1 MATGSIEVTQMHRVS
16 GNVAILRTSG
26 IDVQIKTSRQ
36 VWLLAG
42 LLMGLVLSAIAGCDS
57 SANSSTLGSP
67 RASRP
72 RAARKPVVLS
82 KIFDLRQSLEA
93 ETQRVSVKA
102 PVFDD
107 VASSVGLRHTYETG
121 DRKLLLMVQPTGGGC
136 GWIDYDRDGTVD
148 LYLNQ
153 GGDPSLP
160 PSATQPSDQLF
171 RNMNDGQFRQ
181 VTELAGI
188 DERDYGQG
196 VTVGDFDNDGF
207 SDIMV
212 TNIGICTL
220 YQNQGDGT
228 FRDLSGAI
236 QQSPGWHSSAAWGDI
251 DRDGDLDLY
260 VCRYVDFDR
269 FHPRPCLSAS
279 GERRLC
285 QPNEIEPRPDELYLN
300 EGDETFRA
308 VAQERGLFGPSNKA
322 LGVTIADFD
331 NDEWPDIYVANDAT
345 PNFLFVNQRDGQFLN
360 KAGEWG
366 CAVASDGRAQA
377 SMGIAVGDYDHNG
390 FLDLYLTHYEGEW
403 NTLYRNLGPAGF
415 SDVTAAAGGV
425 SMTLPMVG
433 FGTVM
438 EDFNC
443 DGFDDLVIANGH
455 LDDPGHLGIE
465 LAMLPQL
472 FSIGNSQVTDNSAR
486 GGGYFSQRSIGRGMA
501 TADYDGDGDLDLAI
515 VHQNTP
521 VSLLKNQSS
530 RGHWLQLQFIGR
542 RSNRQGIGVRVS
554 LRSGSDYYMREL
566 AGGTSYCASHE
577 AAMVFGLGDRDQP
590 CELAIVWPS
599 GRHQSIR
606 VTELDRIMVLSEP
619 ADDAL

>member
-1 MATGSIEVTQMHRVS
+1 MHRVS
-16 GNVAILRTSG
+16 SNFATAKNSAIDPRG
-26 IDVQIKTSRQ
+26 ERFCHVRQ
-36 VWLLAG
+36 LAGSLTWLILLAI
-42 LLMGLVLSAIAGCDS
+42 VGCDS
-57 SANSSTLGSP
+57 SATSKTTGPL

-72 RAARKPVVLS
+72 LVARKPVVLS
-82 KIFDLRQSLEA
+82 KIFDLRQPMEIENKS
-93 ETQRVSVKA
+93 VSVES

-107 VASSVGLRHTYETG
+107 VAQAAGLHHTYVTG
-121 DRKLLLMVQPTGGGC
+121 DKKLLLMVQPTGGGC
-136 GWIDYDRDGTVD
+136 GWIDYDRDGNWD

-171 RNMNDGQFRQ
+171 RSLNDGQFHL

-188 DERDYGQG
+188 DERDYSQG

-212 TNIGICTL
+212 TNIGNCTL
-220 YQNQGDGT
+220 YQNLGDGT
-228 FRDLSGAI
+228 FRDVSRAL
-236 QQSPGWHSSAAWGDI
+236 QQSPGWHSSAAWGDV

-260 VCRYVDFDR
+260 VCRYVNFDR
-269 FHPRPCLSAS
+269 LHPHLCLSAS

-308 VAQERGLFGPSNKA
+308 VARERGVFGSSNKA

-345 PNFLFVNQRDGQFLN
+345 PNFLFVNQQDGQFLD
-360 KAGEWG
+360 KASELG
-366 CAVASDGRAQA
+366 CAVAADGRAQA

-390 FLDLYLTHYEGEW
+390 FLDIYLTHYEGEW

-415 SDVTAAAGGV
+415 TDVTAAAGGV
-425 SMTLPMVG
+425 SMTLSMVA

-443 DGFDDLVIANGH
+443 DGHEDLAIANGH
-455 LDDPGHLGIE
+455 LDDPGHLGIQ

-472 FSIGNSQVTDNSAR
+472 FSIRDSQITDNSAR
-486 GGGYFSQRSIGRGMA
+486 GGDYFSQRFIGRGMA

-515 VHQNTP
+515 VHQNAP
-521 VSLLKNQSS
+521 VSLLRNQSL

-542 RSNRQGIGVRVS
+542 TSNRQGIGVRVT
-554 LRSGSDYYMREL
+554 LRSGNDSFVREL
-566 AGGTSYCASHE
+566 AGGTSYCASHQPV
-577 AAMVFGLGDRDQP
+577 MVFGLGNRDQP

-599 GRHQSIR
+599 GRRQAIR
-606 VTELDRIMVLSEP
+606 VAELDRIIVLSEP
-619 ADDAL
+619 ADDDMK